1 MNSVYGKYL
10 TKMAA
15 IWAGCFV
22 LFLITHMLVLAPQK
36 NTKQE
41 LEQKLREKKRIHNL
55 AIEMAKKEN
64 RIKLNEELED
74 LREKLNAVAVD
85 FENAT
90 NLTFD
95 ISRIANEEKVSSF
108 SIESGRVVG
117 RNDKKSRNKHI
128 LESNYDV
135 SFLANDFNQFAA
147 LLNALER
154 HKPAIFV
161 DTFTIRRSGRGGGD
175 DSKHRVKMDLTVLIK
190 KKKLAAV
197 AKL

>member
-1 MNSVYGKYL
+1 MNSVYGKYF

-22 LFLITHMLVLAPQK
+22 LFLIIYMLVLVPQK

-64 RIKLNEELED
+64 KIKLNEELED
-74 LREKLNAVAVD
+74 LREKLNAVVVD

-95 ISRIANEEKVSSF
+95 ISRIANDKEVSSF
-108 SIESGRVVG
+108 SIETERA
-117 RNDKKSRNKHI
+117 RDRKDKKSKNKYI
-128 LESNYDV
+128 FESNYDV
-135 SFLANDFNQFAA
+135 SFLADDFNQFATM
-147 LLNALER
+147 LNTLER

-161 DTFTIRRSGRGGGD
+161 DTFTIKRSGPGGSD
-175 DSKHRVKMDLTVLIK
+175 DSKHRVKMDLTILIREK
-190 KKKLAAV
+190 KTATV